1 MANSLFESYK
11 KRLQIAESVYSK
23 KNNGA
28 TMDTNRKMVVAKCLD
43 NVTKFMNEAFDS
55 SMATQRSDMGLYKRF
70 CLNLTNVALN

>member
-70 CLNLTNVALN
+70 CL